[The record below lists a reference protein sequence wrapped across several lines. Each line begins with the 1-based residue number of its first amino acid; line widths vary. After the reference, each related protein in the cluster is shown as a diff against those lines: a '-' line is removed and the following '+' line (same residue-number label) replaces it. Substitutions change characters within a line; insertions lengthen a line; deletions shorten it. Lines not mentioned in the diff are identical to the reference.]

1 MACMSEFIIFGN
13 DNDRDARR
21 LSCFYWSDQTG
32 CEKTKPSD
40 NMLYRGVWKS
50 SVCSN
55 VNHAENDQKFYMK
68 AIVVPKNIVASICCS
83 VESGISLA
91 IAVNRR
97 QNGSKEALWAQ
108 CGVLDLYRRRRI
120 DFVILRE
127 DTDLMSRS
135 IIERRLLNYEFEI
148 TYIAAANLIL
158 KMFSQF
164 LSGYRSGFPGS
175 CYRSFNPNRV
185 FFVTLTLEAP
195 VQ

>member
-1 MACMSEFIIFGN
+1 MTRTHEAYHAFTDPTKLVAKKPDHLTTCYTVESERVLFAQ
-13 DNDRDARR
+13 R
-21 LSCFYWSDQTG
+21 S
-32 CEKTKPSD
+32 
-40 NMLYRGVWKS
+40 
-50 SVCSN
+50 
-55 VNHAENDQKFYMK
+55 NHAENDQKFYMK

-91 IAVNRR
+91 IAVNWR

-175 CYRSFNPNRV
+175 CYR
-185 FFVTLTLEAP
+185 
-195 VQ
+195 